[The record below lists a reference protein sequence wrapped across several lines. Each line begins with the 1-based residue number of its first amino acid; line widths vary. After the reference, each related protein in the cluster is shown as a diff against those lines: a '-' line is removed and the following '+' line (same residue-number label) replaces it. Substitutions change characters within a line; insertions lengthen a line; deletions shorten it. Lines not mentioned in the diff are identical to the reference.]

1 MDDDL
6 KKYADALYDAA
17 QMESARKARQRRA
30 DAIETRSLHASILP
44 LSGPDIGVMIEVYD
58 NHIGRCVAARLES
71 YETAYAEAG
80 RTPTEQDFAEILED
94 CKSVRIREIGHSA
107 RAIKGFIGPRAVVGV
122 PAQDAQPQLEKSSA
136 HGYDIVVQKW
146 KTWKAK
152 TQLQPAPAK
161 VQGPEKQTDV
171 SILTHKKP
179 EFEIALASLAS
190 KGDTPCALLFL
201 DLDKFKSI
209 NDTLGHLVGDQA
221 LREFA
226 NGLLR
231 ACDRKGA
238 IYRVGGD
245 EFCVL
250 LPNHSLDEA
259 AAVAERIL
267 REVRTVKIAE
277 LPDGLSTSIGV
288 ACFPE
293 SAGDHTELVSQ
304 ADGAMYVSKRAGGNR
319 VKQADRR

>member
-1 MDDDL
+1 
-6 KKYADALYDAA
+6 
-17 QMESARKARQRRA
+17 
-30 DAIETRSLHASILP
+30 
-44 LSGPDIGVMIEVYD
+44 
-58 NHIGRCVAARLES
+58 
-71 YETAYAEAG
+71 
-80 RTPTEQDFAEILED
+80 
-94 CKSVRIREIGHSA
+94 
-107 RAIKGFIGPRAVVGV
+107 
-122 PAQDAQPQLEKSSA
+122 
-136 HGYDIVVQKW
+136 VQKW

-267 REVRTVKIAE
+267 HEVRTVKIAE